1 MVFSVV
7 MEGIEFG
14 MVFGVFSVVVRGCLE
29 DGLGR
34 SFVLELTK

>member
-7 MEGIEFG
+7 IKAIESG
-14 MVFGVFSVVVRGCLE
+14 MIFGVFSVVVKGGVE
-29 DGLGR
+29 KGLGR